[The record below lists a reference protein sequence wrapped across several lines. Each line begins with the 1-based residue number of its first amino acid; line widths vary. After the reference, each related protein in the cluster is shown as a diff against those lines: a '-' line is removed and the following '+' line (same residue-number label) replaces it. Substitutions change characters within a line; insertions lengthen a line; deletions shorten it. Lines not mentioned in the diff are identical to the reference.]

1 MDDPFIRALSSA
13 IWICNGF
20 ARRLDTL
27 WIRYGVCYRE
37 GWRDI
42 YREEEKGKMTQCL
55 WKLIIIEIL
64 CIKKG
69 YICYIW

>member
-42 YREEEKGKMTQCL
+42 LSGRGKGENDTVFMETYYYRNIVC
-55 WKLIIIEIL
+55 
-64 CIKKG
+64 
-69 YICYIW
+69 